1 MSGSSPR
8 GAWRGWVAL
17 AGLTALAPLMVVGW
31 LIWSLAVADPAPADV
46 TVTAAP
52 AASADVGPVP
62 HREPTGIQPQAG
74 ATADAGVPGLARPRS
89 GATTRRGPSERARLP
104 YGSLETDRRGW
115 RQAGP
120 NATPNPN
127 ATHGVA
133 AQFDA
138 VSCVAQSACPDGR
151 PIAVNSAEKRTDFL
165 HGLIDDRVSRV
176 LLAIAAD
183 HRIVVNSARS
193 SHPRLVQDRSG
204 RHVDSNHA
212 YGRAADITAVDGK
225 RCERETAGRSY
236 RTRWSNPLPRDAG
249 PCAALAE
256 RVAGRPQWSRPTE
269 VIFFWDVGGPA
280 GVSLANHDDHVH
292 VGFNAF

>member
-1 MSGSSPR
+1 MM
-8 GAWRGWVAL
+8 VA
-17 AGLTALAPLMVVGW
+17 GW
-31 LIWSLAVADPAPADV
+31 LIWSLAVPGPAPADV
-46 TVTAAP
+46 TGSTAPVVRANL
-52 AASADVGPVP
+52 GPRPDIV
-62 HREPTGIQPQAG
+62 EPQVG
-74 ATADAGVPGLARPRS
+74 ATVDAAVPPDARPGS
-89 GATTRRGPSERARLP
+89 GATTRRRPADSARLP
-104 YGSLETDRRGW
+104 YGSLETDRPGW

-127 ATHGVA
+127 ATQGVA

-138 VSCVAQSACPDGR
+138 ASCVAQSACPDGR
-151 PIAVNSAEKRTDFL
+151 RIAVGSAEKRADFL
-165 HGLIDDRVSRV
+165 RGLIDDRVSRV
-176 LLAIAAD
+176 LLAIAAE
-183 HRIVVNSARS
+183 HRIVVDSARS

-204 RHVDSNHA
+204 RQVDSNHA

-256 RVAGRPQWSRPTE
+256 GVAGLPQSSRPTE

-280 GVSLANHDDHVH
+280 GVSLANHDDHFH
-292 VGFNAF
+292 IGFNAF